1 MARTLAGDLL
11 QQLFQR
17 GMTPAQISRA
27 LGGYDPAILGRVA
40 RGERPGTN
48 LVGPLQGLL
57 GGAPSSTVPK
67 AEHQKHLITDAQGRI
82 ISYSA
87 KKPSAVRLKHVF
99 RWAARRGA
107 TRAGIV
113 ADVGKFQ
120 GYEQTTAGRHLVRAF
135 RKGTAATP
143 GALADRL
150 QASKQSGEAF
160 LLDEIK
166 AATGAEEVADLR
178 GVTIN
183 FYYGG

>member
-11 QQLFQR
+11 QQLYQR
-17 GMTPAQISRA
+17 GMTPTQISKA

-57 GGAPSSTVPK
+57 RGAPSSTVPK
-67 AEHQKHLITDAQGRI
+67 AEHQKHLIMDAQGRI

-87 KKPSAVRLKHVF
+87 TKPSAARLKQVF
-99 RWAARRGA
+99 RRAARRGA
-107 TRAGIV
+107 TRTGVV

-120 GYEQTTAGRHLVRAF
+120 GYEQTTAGRHLIRAF
-135 RKGTAATP
+135 RRGAAATP
-143 GALADRL
+143 DALAARL
-150 QASKQSGEAF
+150 QASKQSGEDF
-160 LLDEIK
+160 LLGEIK

-178 GVTIN
+178 GVTLS
-183 FYYGG
+183 FYYPH